1 MDTRAG
7 DTGAGPKTVRVTIF
21 HQQYSVSASEDAGEI
36 EELAREVDEL
46 MVSIAQRA
54 GNVDSTRIA
63 VLASLHLADRLRD
76 IERELTSLR
85 ARVGEK
91 SRQFSLLLDK
101 AIED

>member
-1 MDTRAG
+1 MDTRTG

-21 HQQYSVSASEDAGEI
+21 HQQYSVSASEGAGEI
-36 EELAREVDEL
+36 EQLAQEVDEL

>member
-1 MDTRAG
+1 M

-36 EELAREVDEL
+36 EQLAQEVDEL

-76 IERELTSLR
+76 IERELTNLR